1 MAGWVRVVRGSER
14 DGGADLLCWQPP
26 WLHMGGISSGIR
38 RVVLLAIQNAD
49 FEQLSALLVSKLI
62 INEM

>member
-1 MAGWVRVVRGSER
+1 
-14 DGGADLLCWQPP
+14 
-26 WLHMGGISSGIR
+26 MGGISSGIR